1 MTLERQRARITEW
14 TPEEGCVVPPG
25 PDPHRVVV
33 LALEGVMTFELGI
46 PARIFGTA
54 RGEDGTALY
63 AVDVCTPDGRSV
75 RTEAGFSID
84 VQHGAEALERA
95 DTVVVAATH
104 RLGVIGERG
113 VLPEPVAAAL
123 ARIRPGT
130 RIVSICTGAFVLAAA
145 GLLDGRPA
153 TTHWAEA
160 EHFRRLFPRV
170 RFDEDVLFV
179 DDGDLLTSAGAAA
192 GVDVCLH
199 LVRRDHGS
207 ALANQVARRCIV
219 PPWRDGGQAQYIER
233 PVPAPTAATTAPTR
247 AWALE
252 RLHRPLTLGELAGHA
267 GMSVRTFTRR
277 FRDEA
282 SLTPGQWLTTQR
294 VEYAKQLLE
303 TSDLSIDLVAD
314 RAGFGSANSLRQH
327 MRELVGVPPAAYR
340 RTFHASAG
348 VRTSRR
354 GVVGPGASG
363 AARDRHGPEARVAT
377 A

>member
-1 MTLERQRARITEW
+1 MEQQRTVQGEW
-14 TPEEGCVVPPG
+14 NAYEGCVVPPG
-25 PDPHRVVV
+25 PDPHRVAV
-33 LALEGVMTFELGI
+33 LALDGVMTFELGI
-46 PARIFGTA
+46 PARIFGSA
-54 RGEDGTALY
+54 RSADGTALY
-63 AVDVCTPDGRSV
+63 EVVVCTPDGRPV

-84 VQHGAEALERA
+84 VEHGPEALERA
-95 DTVVVAATH
+95 DTVIIAPTH
-104 RLGVIGERG
+104 LLGAIGTDG
-113 VLPEPVAAAL
+113 VLPEPLAAAL

-130 RIVSICTGAFVLAAA
+130 RTVSICTGAFVLAAA
-145 GLLDGRPA
+145 GLLEGRPA

-160 EHFRRLFPRV
+160 QHFRRLFPRV

-233 PVPAPTAATTAPTR
+233 PVPAPTTATTAPTR

-252 RLHRPLTLGELAGHA
+252 RLHRPLTLTELASHA
-267 GMSVRTFTRR
+267 RMSVRTFTRR

-282 SLTPGQWLTTQR
+282 GVTPGQWLTAQR
-294 VEYAKQLLE
+294 VEVAKQLLE
-303 TSDLSIDLVAD
+303 ASDLSIDLVAD

-327 MRELVGVPPAAYR
+327 MRELVGVSPAAYR
-340 RTFHASAG
+340 RTFHAAASAEG
-348 VRTSRR
+348 RT
-354 GVVGPGASG
+354 A
-363 AARDRHGPEARVAT
+363 
-377 A
+377 

>member
-1 MTLERQRARITEW
+1 MAVVKDSNQVAEW
-14 TPEEGCVVPPG
+14 TVQDGCVVPPG
-25 PDPHRVVV
+25 PDPHRVAV
-33 LALEGVMTFELGI
+33 LALDGVMTFELGI

-54 RGEDGTALY
+54 RSQDGQALY
-63 AVDVCTPDGRSV
+63 EVVVCTPDGRSV
-75 RTEAGFSID
+75 RTEAGFRIE
-84 VQHGAEALERA
+84 VEHGPEALEQA
-95 DTVVVAATH
+95 DTVVIAPTH
-104 RLGVIGERG
+104 RLGTVGEDG
-113 VLPEPVAAAL
+113 VLPEQLAAAL
-123 ARIRPGT
+123 ARIRTGT
-130 RIVSICTGAFVLAAA
+130 RTVSICTGAFVLAAA

-160 EHFRRLFPRV
+160 GHFRRLFPQV

-233 PVPAPTAATTAPTR
+233 PVPSPAASTTAPTR

-252 RLHRPLTLGELAGHA
+252 RLDRPLTLGELAEHA
-267 GMSVRTFTRR
+267 RMSVRTFTRR

-282 SLTPGQWLTTQR
+282 GVTPGQWLVGQR
-294 VEYAKQLLE
+294 VEVAKQLLE

-327 MRELVGVPPAAYR
+327 MRDVVGVSPAAYR
-340 RTFHASAG
+340 RTFRAAVAG
-348 VRTSRR
+348 R
-354 GVVGPGASG
+354 GDGPDG
-363 AARDRHGPEARVAT
+363 AAGPSPAGADVA
-377 A
+377 ASPV